1 MEDAAA
7 GEHRECNYHCYHE
20 GLVMSFIGFLLA
32 TVVLVSA
39 VCVVAIRNPLY
50 SAFSLV
56 TNLLAVAGLYALLD
70 AHFLAVSQIVVYAGA
85 IMVLVLFVLM
95 LLNLKVESGRKIGV
109 TLLVVGVGVS
119 FVSKALPIF
128 SEGFSQVLPTTIA
141 DYARRSNGTV
151 KVIGEELYTRYVVQ
165 FELSSLVLLIGIVG
179 AVMLSRRRAAS
190 LEPRSSFSGD
200 VQ

>member
-1 MEDAAA
+1 
-7 GEHRECNYHCYHE
+7 
-20 GLVMSFIGFLLA
+20 MSFIGFLLA

-109 TLLVVGVGVS
+109 MRTLLVVGVGVS